1 MTEAST
7 WRCGRGV
14 PAKGGGW
21 RACGGGYRWQ
31 MIGGSGMRIAAV
43 AVAVAVRWFEGL
55 RRGELVV
62 DVVVGKEREREKPCC
77 WEISE
82 RMEKVLNFDMGF

>member
-1 MTEAST
+1 
-7 WRCGRGV
+7 
-14 PAKGGGW
+14 
-21 RACGGGYRWQ
+21 